1 MSRNFLALFQDADLR
16 TQAEAREVAL
26 SRTLEALHQSRQ
38 EDALLQQAIPATEK
52 KNANSL
58 EILCQGLSS
67 RQRLEGAAVPAVV
80 PKTQRPSAFFSGE
93 NLQLVRRLF
102 LAAGDEAPRAVVFC
116 TVEQGNARNWISA
129 RAAELLICLTQS
141 SVCIVDADLA
151 NPSLHTYFGVENG
164 EGLARSVLERGSV
177 QEFARSVGPSG
188 LRLLSAGALPPGGD
202 SHSLLTAGRLGGG
215 RAELRSDIDDGWV
228 HGAVVVSARRF
239 GAFSLAEFLSMQI
252 AVRNFVLFAGL
263 LLVWHSLFSFLR
275 LYESKRISHQRIEAF
290 DILRAASLAT
300 VALFLVGSLFSL
312 SVNQPLFLGVFLLV
326 STSTGVLSRRTMRFL
341 LEQMRL
347 RGRNLR
353 QILIVGTNWRARQ
366 FPKTLQATPALA
378 FPALAF

>member
-116 TVEQGNARNWISA
+116 TVEQGNTRNWIS
-129 RAAELLICLTQS
+129 T
-141 SVCIVDADLA
+141 
-151 NPSLHTYFGVENG
+151 
-164 EGLARSVLERGSV
+164 
-177 QEFARSVGPSG
+177 
-188 LRLLSAGALPPGGD
+188 
-202 SHSLLTAGRLGGG
+202 
-215 RAELRSDIDDGWV
+215 
-228 HGAVVVSARRF
+228 
-239 GAFSLAEFLSMQI
+239 
-252 AVRNFVLFAGL
+252 
-263 LLVWHSLFSFLR
+263 
-275 LYESKRISHQRIEAF
+275 
-290 DILRAASLAT
+290 
-300 VALFLVGSLFSL
+300 
-312 SVNQPLFLGVFLLV
+312 
-326 STSTGVLSRRTMRFL
+326 SRRTAYL
-341 LEQMRL
+341 PDTKLRL
-347 RGRNLR
+347 HRGCRS
-353 QILIVGTNWRARQ
+353 G
-366 FPKTLQATPALA
+366 
-378 FPALAF
+378 